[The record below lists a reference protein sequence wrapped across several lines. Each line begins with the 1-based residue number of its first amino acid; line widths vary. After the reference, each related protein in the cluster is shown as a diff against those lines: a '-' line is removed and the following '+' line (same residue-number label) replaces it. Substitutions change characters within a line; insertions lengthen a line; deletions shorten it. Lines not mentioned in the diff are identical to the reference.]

1 MKVEEL
7 QMSRKNAAITVVVF
21 ILLGSL
27 ILFFEPSHK
36 ERLILATTTS
46 TYDSGL
52 LDALVPAFERKHLL
66 QVEVQIVSVGTG
78 QGLAM
83 GRSGDCDVLLVHARA
98 SEDQFSAD
106 GYGVLRCCVM
116 YNDFVVIGPTAD
128 PADIGSA
135 INAIDAFKKISA
147 TGEKEE
153 AIFVSRGDNSGTNKK
168 ERAIWSSAGIDPT
181 GKSWY
186 KEVGTGMGNTLTIT
200 SEMQAYT
207 LADRGTWISK
217 RDTLSLEILSEG
229 DAILL
234 NPYGVVAINPEKYP
248 NVNFKMAKAFIYF
261 LISPEGQKI
270 VSEFRKDGEALF
282 KPLFGKCTDT
292 TGCPTQAE
300 EQEIYEQL
308 KTEFG

>member
-1 MKVEEL
+1 MKTERSR
-7 QMSRKNAAITVVVF
+7 MSRRNAAISVVV
-21 ILLGSL
+21 L
-27 ILFFEPSHK
+27 ILVGGLVFFFEPSHK

-52 LDALVPAFERKHLL
+52 LDSLVLAFERKHLL
-66 QVEVQIVSVGTG
+66 QIEVQIVSVGTG
-78 QGLAM
+78 KALAM
-83 GRSGDCDVLLVHARA
+83 GRSGDCDVLLVHAREA
-98 SEDQFSAD
+98 EDQFVAE
-106 GYGVLRCCVM
+106 GHGVLRSCVM
-116 YNDFVVIGPTAD
+116 FNDFVIIGPTTD
-128 PADIGSA
+128 PADLGSA
-135 INAIDAFKKISA
+135 INAIDALRKIA
-147 TGEKEE
+147 AAGENGE

-168 ERAIWSSAGIDPT
+168 ELAIWSSAGIDPI
-181 GKSWY
+181 GRSWY

-207 LADRGTWISK
+207 LSDRGTWISK

-229 DAILL
+229 DGILL
-234 NPYGVVAINPEKYP
+234 NPYGIMAINPERHP
-248 NVNFKMAKAFIYF
+248 HVNLKMAKAFIYF

-270 VSEFRKDGEALF
+270 VGEFRKGGEALF